1 MSKVSFSRAFAIALL
16 MAAGPAGADLPA
28 DKMGDI
34 RTLPETWPPHWVIAH
49 DLSYTHILDGKSFV
63 LDADADSVGQQFK
76 GMVNGSFAANFAQ
89 ATSRP
94 EIYIAETFYSRGTRG
109 DRLDVLSIYDK
120 RTLAPVGEVLLEA
133 NQRATVIPQR
143 NLMRLTADESLL
155 LVYNF
160 SPAMSVSVV
169 DLIGRKYLGTL
180 PTPGCAAIFPTGA
193 RGFSALCGDGSLY
206 TANLDASGKVA
217 SSSRSD
223 VFFDVQDD
231 PLMEQPAWVGR
242 RAYFPSFQ
250 GNVIPVDFSG
260 DKPVIGQSWSLLDA
274 DTAGWRPGGLVPT
287 AEDANGRI
295 YITMHPDGGEG
306 THKDPGLEVW
316 VYDPVKQER
325 LARLPL
331 QMPGLSIAVTRD
343 AEQPLLIVTTVEMK
357 LDVYDAGTGELQRT
371 LAGFGELTPIIV
383 FASR

>member
-1 MSKVSFSRAFAIALL
+1 MSKVSFSRAFATALL
-16 MAAGPAGADLPA
+16 LAAGSAGADLPA
-28 DKMGDI
+28 DKMGEI
-34 RTLPETWPPHWVIAH
+34 RTLPGTWPPHWVIAH
-49 DLSYTHILDGKSFV
+49 DLSYTHIRDGKSFV
-63 LDADADSVGQQFK
+63 LDADADSVAQQFK

-120 RTLAPVGEVLLEA
+120 RTLAPVGEVILEA

-169 DLIGRKYLGTL
+169 DLVGRKYLGTL
-180 PTPGCAAIFPTGA
+180 PTPGCAAIFPTGG

-206 TANLDASGKVA
+206 TANLDASGQVA

-231 PLMEQPAWVGR
+231 PLMEQPAWISG
-242 RAYFPSFQ
+242 RAYFPSYR
-250 GNVIPVDFSG
+250 GNIVPVDFTG
-260 DKPVIGQSWSLLDA
+260 DKPVIRESWSLLDA
-274 DTAGWRPGGLVPT
+274 DTAGWRPTPTSSSPRHERASDRCTRRGKGGS
-287 AEDANGRI
+287 R
-295 YITMHPDGGEG
+295 
-306 THKDPGLEVW
+306 
-316 VYDPVKQER
+316 
-325 LARLPL
+325 
-331 QMPGLSIAVTRD
+331 TRRRRR
-343 AEQPLLIVTTVEMK
+343 
-357 LDVYDAGTGELQRT
+357 G
-371 LAGFGELTPIIV
+371 
-383 FASR
+383 

>member
-1 MSKVSFSRAFAIALL
+1 MSFSRASAIALL
-16 MAAGPAGADLPA
+16 LAAGSAVADLPP
-28 DKMGDI
+28 DKMGEVL
-34 RTLPETWPPHWVIAH
+34 TLPETWPPHWIVAH
-49 DLSYTHILDGKSFV
+49 DLSYSHIRDGKSFV
-63 LDADADSVGQQFK
+63 LDADADNVAQQFK

-89 ATSRP
+89 ASSRP

-120 RTLAPVGEVLLEA
+120 RTLAPVGEVILEA

-169 DLIGRKYLGTL
+169 DVAAREYLGTL

-206 TANLDASGKVA
+206 TANLDASGEIA
-217 SSSRSD
+217 FSSRSD

-242 RAYFPSFQ
+242 MAYFPSFK
-250 GNVIPVDFSG
+250 GTVIPVDFSG
-260 DKPVIGQSWSLLDA
+260 DQPVIGESWSLLDVE
-274 DTAGWRPGGLVPT
+274 TTGWRPGGLVPT

-295 YITMHPDGGEG
+295 YVTMHPDGGEG
-306 THKDPGLEVW
+306 THKDPGVEVW

-331 QMPGLSIAVTRD
+331 QVPGLSIAVTRD

-357 LDVYDAGTGELQRT
+357 LDVYDAGSGELQRT

-383 FASR
+383 FGSR